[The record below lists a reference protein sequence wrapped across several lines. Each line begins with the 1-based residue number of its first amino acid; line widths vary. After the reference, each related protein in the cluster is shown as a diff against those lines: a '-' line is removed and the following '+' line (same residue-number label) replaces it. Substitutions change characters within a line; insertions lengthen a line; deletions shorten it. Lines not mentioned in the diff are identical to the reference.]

1 MNAEFSNSWSRCLSL
16 LVQPW
21 SVPTQLLAKSV
32 DILPTAVSVRDQ
44 PIRTDPRKSTKCKD
58 KHEDKDEDNKKNKEK
73 DKRKQDTQ
81 VISNSRLIRAKSTKD
96 RRLLLPSGTVRR
108 TVIHFPAVS

>member
-1 MNAEFSNSWSRCLSL
+1 MNAEFSNSRSRCLV
-16 LVQPW
+16 VQPW

-58 KHEDKDEDNKKNKEK
+58 KDKDKDKEKNKEK
-73 DKRKQDTQ
+73 DKRKQD
-81 VISNSRLIRAKSTKD
+81 SNSGLTRAKSTKA

>member
-58 KHEDKDEDNKKNKEK
+58 KDKDNEKNKEK
-73 DKRKQDTQ
+73 DKRKQDN
-81 VISNSRLIRAKSTKD
+81 NSRLTSAKSTKA

>member
-16 LVQPW
+16 VVQPW

-44 PIRTDPRKSTKCKD
+44 PIRTDPRKSTKCQDKD
-58 KHEDKDEDNKKNKEK
+58 KNKDNKKNKEK

-96 RRLLLPSGTVRR
+96 RKLGQSDGQ
-108 TVIHFPAVS
+108 

>member
-1 MNAEFSNSWSRCLSL
+1 MNAEFPNSWSRCLSL

-44 PIRTDPRKSTKCKD
+44 PIRTDLRKSKKYKD
-58 KHEDKDEDNKKNKEK
+58 KDEDKDEDNKKNKEK

-96 RRLLLPSGTVRR
+96 RKLLLPSGTVRR

>member
-1 MNAEFSNSWSRCLSL
+1 MNAEFSNSRSRCLSL
-16 LVQPW
+16 VDQPW

-58 KHEDKDEDNKKNKEK
+58 KDKDKDKEKNKEK
-73 DKRKQDTQ
+73 DKRKQD
-81 VISNSRLIRAKSTKD
+81 SNSGLTRAKSTKA
-96 RRLLLPSGTVRR
+96 RRLILPSGTVRR

>member
-58 KHEDKDEDNKKNKEK
+58 KDNKKNKEK

-96 RRLLLPSGTVRR
+96 RKLLLPSGTVRR

>member
-16 LVQPW
+16 VVQPW

-58 KHEDKDEDNKKNKEK
+58 KDKDKDNKKNKEK

-96 RRLLLPSGTVRR
+96 RKLLLPSGTVRR

>member
-1 MNAEFSNSWSRCLSL
+1 MNAEFSNSRSRCLSL
-16 LVQPW
+16 VDQPW

-58 KHEDKDEDNKKNKEK
+58 KDKDIKKNKEK

-81 VISNSRLIRAKSTKD
+81 
-96 RRLLLPSGTVRR
+96 
-108 TVIHFPAVS
+108 

>member
-16 LVQPW
+16 VVQPW

-58 KHEDKDEDNKKNKEK
+58 KDKENKKNKEK
-73 DKRKQDTQ
+73 DKRKQD
-81 VISNSRLIRAKSTKD
+81 SNSRFTRAKSTKD
-96 RRLLLPSGTVRR
+96 RKLLLPSGTV
-108 TVIHFPAVS
+108 

>member
-44 PIRTDPRKSTKCKD
+44 PIRTDPRKSTKCQDKD
-58 KHEDKDEDNKKNKEK
+58 KDNKRNKEK

-96 RRLLLPSGTVRR
+96 RKLLLPSGTVRR